1 MPLTKSGLSALSNA
15 FNSSVGDVFSNL
27 LSQQVGNIF
36 QPVRVKSI
44 ILNES
49 HPRFK
54 ELGEWNG
61 LGIIEYETINNPI
74 ASSSP
79 LPYARPLL
87 SNQKSFPLIN
97 EIVFLF
103 SLPNTDIGQ
112 FTTSNDNYYLTTV
125 SLWNH
130 PHHNAYPKQPNE
142 LPPSQQKDYIQT
154 QAGSVRRVTDQS
166 TEINLGKTF
175 KEKANIHPLLPF
187 EGDSIYEGRWGNSIR
202 FSSTIKGEPLN
213 KSLSPWS
220 KNPSQAGDPI
230 LIIKNG
236 QGQQSKEGWIPTL
249 EDINNDEASIY
260 LTSTQQIPISP
271 ASSDYTSY
279 KSNPPKSPK
288 EYSNKQILLSSG
300 RLVFNT
306 TEDHLLLS
314 SNKSINLNSLGGLN
328 VDTNIVTIQSQNIY
342 LGSKNA
348 SEPLLLG
355 NQTVQLL
362 NQLISNLSSFAEI
375 CGTLVSTP
383 PGTPLVPLNIVAT
396 QLQSSLKA
404 LQSNLNNLKS
414 KYNYT
419 V

>member
-15 FNSSVGDVFSNL
+15 FNSSVGDVFGNL
-27 LSQQVGNIF
+27 LAQQVGNLF

-44 ILNES
+44 ILDEL

-74 ASSSP
+74 ASSTP

-130 PHHNAYPKQPNE
+130 PHHNAYPTKPNT
-142 LPPSQQKDYIQT
+142 LPNSQQKDYIQT

-175 KEKANIHPLLPF
+175 KEKSNIHPLLPF
-187 EGDSIYEGRWGNSIR
+187 EGDTIYEGRWGNSIR
-202 FSSTIKGEPLN
+202 IGSTVKNTPN
-213 KSLSPWS
+213 NWS
-220 KNPSQAGDPI
+220 TTGVNGDPI
-230 LIIKNG
+230 LIFRNG

-260 LTSTQQIPISP
+260 LTSTQQIPLNP

-279 KSNPPKSPK
+279 KTNPPESPK
-288 EYSNKQILLSSG
+288 KYSGKQVIISSG
-300 RLVFNT
+300 RLIFNT
-306 TEDHLLLS
+306 SEDHLLLS

-328 VDTNIVTIQSQNIY
+328 IDTNIITIQSQNIY

-348 SEPLLLG
+348 KEPLLLG
-355 NQTVQLL
+355 NQTVTLL
-362 NQLISNLSSFAEI
+362 NQLISNLSSFAQI
-375 CGTLVSTP
+375 CSTLVSSP
-383 PGTPLVPLNIVAT
+383 PGAPLAPLNVAAV
-396 QLQSSLKA
+396 QLVGALNA